1 MTAEHDNRSPKAIAD
16 QEVEDQIRAFF
27 KRNYDLLRQE
37 GGHVLAESTKEQAL
51 QQVLHYWRKL
61 KAVATTV
68 TDTEVKLSLPGQV
81 TPKGRSFVI
90 EGVVDI
96 VREGDLVRMYDLKTH
111 EDQDVRAERDLYEA
125 QLNVYA
131 HIWKG
136 IRGQPLNETAVIATR
151 LPLEVREAIRS
162 GDPAAIAAALAGW
175 EPIVDLPFDEDKV
188 QQTIEDFGRCVDAI
202 EDGEFSPPPPEK
214 LREVRGTRKRK
225 DHGARGGNRRE
236 SALTFAQA
244 NCQSCDARFS
254 CSSYRAYQKQ
264 EPRSRA
270 KRLSIVRDEAAE
282 RELDAWIEEN
292 LAES

>member
-1 MTAEHDNRSPKAIAD
+1 MTVEHDGRSATAITD

-81 TPKGRSFVI
+81 TPKGRRFVI

-96 VREGDLVRMYDLKTH
+96 VREGELVRMYDLKTH
-111 EDQDVRAERDLYEA
+111 EEQDVRAERDLYEA

-151 LPLEVREAIRS
+151 LPLAVRDAIRS
-162 GDPAAIAAALAGW
+162 GDPAAIAAALAAW
-175 EPIVDLPFDEDKV
+175 EPVVDLPFDEDKV
-188 QQTIEDFGRCVDAI
+188 QETIEDFGCCVDAI

-225 DHGARGGNRRE
+225 GHGAGGGRE
-236 SALTFAQA
+236 SEMTFAQA
-244 NCQSCDARFS
+244 HCQSCDARFS
-254 CSSYRAYQKQ
+254 CSSYRVYQKQ
-264 EPRSRA
+264 EARGQR
-270 KRLSIVRDEAAE
+270 KRPLPLVKDEAAD

-292 LAES
+292 LAET

>member
-1 MTAEHDNRSPKAIAD
+1 MTAEHDGRSAAAITD

-81 TPKGRSFVI
+81 TPKGRRFVI

-96 VREGDLVRMYDLKTH
+96 VREGELVRMYDLKTH
-111 EDQDVRAERDLYEA
+111 EEQDVRAERDLYEA

-151 LPLEVREAIRS
+151 LPLEVRDAIRS
-162 GDPAAIAAALAGW
+162 GDPAAIAAALAAW
-175 EPIVDLPFDEDKV
+175 EPVVDLPFHEDKV
-188 QQTIEDFGRCVDAI
+188 QQTIEDFGCCVDAI
-202 EDGEFSPPPPEK
+202 EDGEFGPPPVEK

-225 DHGARGGNRRE
+225 GHGAGGKE
-236 SALTFAQA
+236 SEMTFAQA
-244 NCQSCDARFS
+244 HCQSCDARFS
-254 CSSYRAYQKQ
+254 CSSYRVYQKQ
-264 EPRSRA
+264 EARSQGRRA
-270 KRLSIVRDEAAE
+270 LSIVRDEAAE

>member
-1 MTAEHDNRSPKAIAD
+1 MTAELDGRSAAAITD

-96 VREGDLVRMYDLKTH
+96 VREGELVRMYDLKTH
-111 EDQDVRAERDLYEA
+111 EEQDVRAERDLYEA

-136 IRGQPLNETAVIATR
+136 IRGQPLNETAVIAIR

-162 GDPAAIAAALAGW
+162 GDPAAIAAALAVW
-175 EPIVDLPFDEDKV
+175 EPMVDLPFDQDKV
-188 QQTIEDFGRCVDAI
+188 QQTIEDFGHCVDAI
-202 EDGEFSPPPPEK
+202 EEGKFSPPPPEK

-225 DHGARGGNRRE
+225 GHGTGGGRE
-236 SALTFAQA
+236 SEMTFAQA
-244 NCQSCDARFS
+244 HCQSCDARFS
-254 CSSYRAYQKQ
+254 CGSYRAYQKQ
-264 EPRSRA
+264 EARGQRRRA
-270 KRLSIVRDEAAE
+270 LSVVRDEAAE
-282 RELDAWIEEN
+282 RELDAWIDEN
-292 LAES
+292 LADS